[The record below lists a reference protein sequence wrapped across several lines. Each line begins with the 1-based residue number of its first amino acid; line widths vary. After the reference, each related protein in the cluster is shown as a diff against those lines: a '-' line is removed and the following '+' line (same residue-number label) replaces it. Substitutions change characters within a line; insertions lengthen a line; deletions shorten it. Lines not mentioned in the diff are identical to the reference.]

1 MCENY
6 DEIKGYDKEADLSQG
21 CGIPTKFA
29 TIKKGDV
36 VLDLGSGAGI
46 DCFVAR
52 EQCGPEG
59 KVIGLDFTE
68 EMVRKAQIGSDKKGY
83 KNVEF
88 RQGDIEDMPIL
99 ENSIDVVLSNCV
111 INLCADKT

>member
-1 MCENY
+1 M
-6 DEIKGYDKEADLSQG
+6 
-21 CGIPTKFA
+21 
-29 TIKKGDV
+29 

-68 EMVRKAQIGSDKKGY
+68 EMIRKAQLTSDKRGY
-83 KNVEF
+83 RNVEF
-88 RQGDIEDMPIL
+88 RFGDIEDMPIL
-99 ENSIDVVLSNCV
+99 DDSVNVVLSNCV
-111 INLCADKT
+111 INLCSDKK

>member
-1 MCENY
+1 
-6 DEIKGYDKEADLSQG
+6 
-21 CGIPTKFA
+21 
-29 TIKKGDV
+29 V

-68 EMVRKAQIGSDKKGY
+68 EMIRKAQLTSDKRGY
-83 KNVEF
+83 RNVEF
-88 RQGDIEDMPIL
+88 RFGDIEDMPIL
-99 ENSIDVVLSNCV
+99 DDSVNVVLSNCV
-111 INLCADKT
+111 INLCSDKKQAYKEIFRVLKS

>member
-1 MCENY
+1 M
-6 DEIKGYDKEADLSQG
+6 
-21 CGIPTKFA
+21 
-29 TIKKGDV
+29 

-68 EMVRKAQIGSDKKGY
+68 EMIRKAQLTSDKRGY
-83 KNVEF
+83 RNVEF
-88 RQGDIEDMPIL
+88 RFGDIEDMPIL
-99 ENSIDVVLSNCV
+99 DDSVNVVLSNCV
-111 INLCADKT
+111 INLCSDKKQAYKEIFRVLKS